1 VTESPSG
8 AEALPPAMGWL
19 ALTMASRNHFA
30 WQALMQHP
38 RRPVHSFAFVTL
50 AMLAMLALT
59 GSAGAATSQVLESTS
74 ALGFETV
81 KLPRGEHMGL
91 IGGAYLFDIGSDWR
105 LGPAVY
111 AAATG
116 ERGGLF
122 VGGAELRRQ
131 WALGR
136 SVRLAAGFYAGGGG
150 GAAAPV
156 GGGLMLRPSVA
167 LLGDVLP
174 GMQAGLSWSQVRFPS
189 GDIHSQQFG
198 LLFQWRSQFRH
209 FTDPKPGDT
218 VGAGSGLGLDDGV
231 LSVMQYR
238 FNDAGARH
246 IGLVGARAQRRADG
260 PLHFGIEAAAA
271 AQGDAAGYMEVLGT
285 VSAGTDLLPG
295 WRVGLR
301 AAAGLGGGGAV
312 PTAGGVIGKMTGTA
326 SWQFTPGW
334 RVGAD
339 LGMVRALHGGMQ
351 ARQVGAWLGTDLE
364 PASGSPGHLVR
375 TEWTAVLQHH
385 SGIARADGTSRG
397 LDTIGLKLDRYLGDS
412 LYVTG
417 QAHSAYAGGAGA
429 YSVGLLGLG
438 YALPVAPGWRAGV
451 EALVGAAGGGGVKT
465 GGGAI
470 GQGVAWA
477 GWTPGRNVG
486 EWRLGLG
493 ARRPLRSSGGNTGL
507 VELAWSRHFELS
519 GR

>member
-1 VTESPSG
+1 MQQPRRKVDTRFI
-8 AEALPPAMGWL
+8 LTL
-19 ALTMASRNHFA
+19 AL
-30 WQALMQHP
+30 L
-38 RRPVHSFAFVTL
+38 VL
-50 AMLAMLALT
+50 A
-59 GSAGAATSQVLESTS
+59 GRVGAATPRVIEATS

-81 KLPRGEHMGL
+81 KLPQGEHMGMV
-91 IGGAYLFDIGSDWR
+91 GGAYLFDIGGDWR

-116 ERGGLF
+116 RRGGLF
-122 VGGAELRRQ
+122 VGGAELRHQ

-136 SVRLAAGFYAGGGG
+136 TMRLAAGLYAGGGG

-156 GGGLMLRPSVA
+156 GGGLMLRPSLA
-167 LLGDVLP
+167 LLGEVLP
-174 GMQAGLSWSQVRFPS
+174 GMQAGLSWSMVRFPS
-189 GDIHSQQFG
+189 GDIHSQQLG
-198 LLFQWRSQFRH
+198 LLLQWRSQFRH
-209 FTDPKPGDT
+209 YSNLQPGDS
-218 VGAGSGLGLDDGV
+218 VAAGSGLGLDDGV

-238 FNDAGARH
+238 FNDASGRR
-246 IGLVGARAQRRADG
+246 IGLVGARAQHRGDG
-260 PLHFGIEAAAA
+260 PVRFGIEAAAA

-285 VSAGTDLLPG
+285 ASVGFEPLPG
-295 WRVGLR
+295 WRLGMR
-301 AAAGLGGGGAV
+301 GAAGLGGGGAV
-312 PTAGGVIGKMTGTA
+312 PTAGGVIGKLVGTA

-339 LGMVRALHGGMQ
+339 LGVVRALHGGLQ
-351 ARQVGAWLGTDLE
+351 ARQVGAWLGADLE
-364 PASGSPGHLVR
+364 PAAGSPGRLVR

-385 SGIARADGTSRG
+385 AGIARTDGSARG

-412 LYVTG
+412 FYATG

-438 YALPVAPGWRAGV
+438 YAMPLAPRWRVGV
-451 EALVGAAGGGGVKT
+451 EALAGAAGGGGVKT

-477 GWTPGRNVG
+477 GWSPGRGAG
-486 EWRLGLG
+486 EWRVGVG
-493 ARRPLRSSGGNTGL
+493 ARRPLRSSGSNTGL
-507 VELAWSRHFELS
+507 IEVAWSRSFDVS